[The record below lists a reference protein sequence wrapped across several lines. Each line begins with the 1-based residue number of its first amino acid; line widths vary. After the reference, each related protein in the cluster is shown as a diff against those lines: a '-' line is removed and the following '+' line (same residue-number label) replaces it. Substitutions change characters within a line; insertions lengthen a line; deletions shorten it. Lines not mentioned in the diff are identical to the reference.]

1 MKILEMGGGHQI
13 FPFDETKNEVVRID
27 WNPRGAD
34 IVHNLSEF
42 PYPFEDSSF
51 DIIYSSHCI
60 EHVENKNLV
69 LWEIHRILKKGGVA
83 IIRVP
88 HMSSSNAWNFD
99 HLHMW
104 RVGSMNCF
112 VNADWYGGGSF
123 PRFELLSER
132 LNWRNLNPIR
142 LFKNTAEEFCD
153 LSTVAKGR
161 ALYKLRHKIVNMITN
176 RHKHFTEMFLYYW
189 LLGIDEIEYRIKAV
203 K

>member
-13 FPFDETKNEVVRID
+13 FPFDEAKNEVVRID

-34 IVHNLSEF
+34 IVHDLNKF
-42 PYPFEDSSF
+42 PYPFEEGSF

-60 EHVENKNLV
+60 EHIENKNRAF
-69 LWEIHRILKKGGVA
+69 WEIHRILKKDGIA

-104 RVGSMNCF
+104 RIGSMNCF
-112 VNADWYGGGSF
+112 VNAEWYGGDTF
-123 PRFELLSER
+123 PKFKLLSER
-132 LNWRNLNPIR
+132 LNWRYLDPIR
-142 LFKNTAEEFCD
+142 LFEGSAENYCD
-153 LSTVAKGR
+153 PAMVTKCQAN
-161 ALYKLRHKIVNMITN
+161 YKLHHKIVNYIIN
-176 RHKHFTEMFLYYW
+176 RHKHFAETFLCFW
-189 LLGIDEIEYRIKAV
+189 LLGIDEIEYRIKAE